1 MPNRKVRG
9 ERAGKHKDG
18 EREGANELM
27 RGQHTLTHACLQT
40 HIRAR
45 TRTHAGVSREVLE
58 RLERIAAAEPRRGD
72 FLERLRIMCGS
83 DDQARENVQV
93 LLQLASAAASCGIDA
108 AAAAARLGGAAS
120 VLRPASP
127 EAAQAL
133 VGMNYPS
140 VSIVVANLSD
150 ALRSAAAS
158 RPVEG
163 GLQSW
168 CSSSE
173 SASVQHGE
181 VPWEHQAS
189 RSSDHASQPA
199 SVSPEHNPPCP
210 RDAACGRAN
219 TARRWNDGVGPLRA
233 LQNTLAGGHL
243 VMRMGHLMTQRSIGG
258 LLRGGSRMLRGSV
271 SFGGGIARNS
281 LGLGLATARALK
293 LWPLLYMV
301 AYRLVQTIFLASVH
315 LRT

>member
-1 MPNRKVRG
+1 
-9 ERAGKHKDG
+9 
-18 EREGANELM
+18 M
-27 RGQHTLTHACLQT
+27 RGQHTQTHTYLQT
-40 HIRAR
+40 HVRAR
-45 TRTHAGVSREVLE
+45 THTHAGVCREVLE

-93 LLQLASAAASCGIDA
+93 LLQLASAAASCGIGNTRSSGANDA
-108 AAAAARLGGAAS
+108 AAAAARLGGAPS
-120 VLRPASP
+120 VLRPAAP

-140 VSIVVANLSD
+140 VSTVAANLSD
-150 ALRSAAAS
+150 VLRSAAAS
-158 RPVEG
+158 GPVEG
-163 GLQSW
+163 GLQSL

-181 VPWEHQAS
+181 VPWEHQES
-189 RSSDHASQPA
+189 RSSDHASQPSSA
-199 SVSPEHNPPCP
+199 SPEHNPLSPIY
-210 RDAACGRAN
+210 AACGRAN
-219 TARRWNDGVGPLRA
+219 TTRRWNDRVGLLMA

-243 VMRMGHLMTQRSIGG
+243 VMRMGRLMTQRSIGG
-258 LLRGGSRMLRGSV
+258 LLRGGTRVLRGSV
-271 SFGGGIARNS
+271 SFGGGIARHS

-293 LWPLLYMV
+293 LRPLLYMA
-301 AYRLVQTIFLASVH
+301 AYRLVQTIFFIYVH